1 MANIVGRAR
10 ALAQGYYPLSSG
22 SFVLV
27 EPGTEFDL
35 VEGHDEPAAWFEV
48 LEAKATTAKGG
59 KTPKAAKPVV
69 EVPVEPETKTDD
81 LV

>member
-1 MANIVGRAR
+1 MVNVVGRAR

-22 SFVLV
+22 SYVLV

-48 LEAKATTAKGG
+48 LEAKAAAKGG
-59 KTPKAAKPVV
+59 KTPKAAKPAV